1 MALRKENLGN
11 SDDQAARTTKRSRI
25 TIDISPELRRRIKL
39 AALQEDL
46 SISDY
51 LGRVLEQAVPK
62 EVSMTQQEHHPITRE
77 AIERLKRIS
86 EKIMQD
92 RGGKLFEDHEDIM
105 EHTGGHLFEDST
117 EVIRQ
122 MREERSQELEQL

>member
-1 MALRKENLGN
+1 MALRKEDMDNN
-11 SDDQAARTTKRSRI
+11 DDRAVQKSKRTRI
-25 TIDISPELRRRIKL
+25 TFDVSSELRRRIKM

-51 LGRVLEQAVPK
+51 LGRVLEQAVPG
-62 EVSMTQQEHHPITRE
+62 EVRLTQQDHQPITRE

-92 RGGKLFEDHEDIM
+92 RGGKLFEDTAEM
-105 EHTGGHLFEDST
+105 
-117 EVIRQ
+117 IRQ
-122 MREERSQELEQL
+122 MREERSKYLEEL

>member
-1 MALRKENLGN
+1 MALRKEDLGN
-11 SDDQAARTTKRSRI
+11 NDRQADQKTKRSRI
-25 TIDISPELRRRIKL
+25 TFDISPELRRRIKM

-51 LGRVLEQAVPK
+51 LGRILEQAVPG
-62 EVSMTQQEHHPITRE
+62 EASMMRQQHHPITRE

-92 RGGKLFEDHEDIM
+92 RGGKLFEDTAEM
-105 EHTGGHLFEDST
+105 
-117 EVIRQ
+117 IRQ
-122 MREERSQELEQL
+122 MREERSKYLEEL

>member
-1 MALRKENLGN
+1 MALRKEEMGSN
-11 SDDQAARTTKRSRI
+11 DDKKGQKTKRTRI
-25 TIDISPELRRRIKL
+25 TIDVSPELRRRIKM

-51 LGRVLEQAVPK
+51 LGRVLEQTVPDT
-62 EVSMTQQEHHPITRE
+62 MNTIPQEHQPITRE

-92 RGGKLFEDHEDIM
+92 RGGKLFEDTAEM
-105 EHTGGHLFEDST
+105 
-117 EVIRQ
+117 IRQ
-122 MREERSQELEQL
+122 MR